1 MTRTEA
7 EARDER
13 LEVDRQRMPYTLDA
27 GLAGRA
33 RIGLVVLAS
42 DHTIEHEFAHLL
54 GLPGVGIYHSRIAND
69 PEINAETLAAMEQR
83 LTAAADTLLPGV
95 EFDVIAYGCTSASM
109 VIGPDRVHQ
118 RIRAARPGAVC
129 TTPMEAALAALA
141 ALGVRRIAFVPPYVA
156 AINRRMRR
164 YFIDQGGA
172 VPVRG
177 SWNRASDNDV
187 ARGAPARL
195 REAGPAPGARRS
207 RRRRSP
213 PCCPPASPPP
223 SARRCSATWC
233 RTRCCSTAS
242 TWRRPAGRRRCS
254 GCGSG
259 AASTSTP
266 APAARWP
273 RPGSTRTGGRN
284 AGWRCGSRARSAPP
298 T

>member
-54 GLPGVGIYHSRIAND
+54 GLPGVGVYHSRIAND
-69 PEINAETLAAMEQR
+69 PEINAETLAAMEER

-109 VIGPDRVHQ
+109 VIGPERVHQ

-141 ALGVRRIAFVPPYVA
+141 ALGVRRIAFVPPYVD

-164 YFIDQGGA
+164 YFIDQGVA
-172 VPVRG
+172 VPVMG
-177 SWNRASDNDV
+177 SWNLASDNDV
-187 ARGAPARL
+187 ARLSPASV
-195 REAGPAPGARRS
+195 REAVLELGAHPSVDAVFVSCTSVRLAAQVESLERELGKPVTSSNHATAWHCLRLAGIDDILPGRGRLFELG
-207 RRRRSP
+207 
-213 PCCPPASPPP
+213 
-223 SARRCSATWC
+223 
-233 RTRCCSTAS
+233 TA
-242 TWRRPAGRRRCS
+242 
-254 GCGSG
+254 
-259 AASTSTP
+259 
-266 APAARWP
+266 
-273 RPGSTRTGGRN
+273 
-284 AGWRCGSRARSAPP
+284 
-298 T
+298 